1 VGSHCGLKST
11 SPEKPKEL
19 LASTSNAENMEIVES
34 NAIKQRK
41 MSRSFTEVIP
51 VEPARTTLLICTT
64 LSPEAN

>member
-1 VGSHCGLKST
+1 
-11 SPEKPKEL
+11 
-19 LASTSNAENMEIVES
+19 MEIVES